1 MHRSVQRHRQ
11 RLTRILVGAAA
22 VPVMLVASG
31 CSSDSGDGSG
41 DDAKKD
47 SGASASPSATEAGT
61 VVKEATYAK
70 LPEPCEVF
78 SSKTLKELVP
88 EGAKSGKEGKS
99 DNTSTRGNCSWDSL
113 DNKGVKGSQFR
124 WLNVSLLRFESDQ
137 TRGTGEKLAA
147 EYYTK
152 HAEDARSVEDAKNAE
167 SKPVS
172 GTGDEATLVTYD
184 LKKKEGTFRQ
194 QTLVTRV
201 ENVVMT
207 IDYNG
212 AGLAGDDSPKAADL
226 SKAAQKA
233 AKEAVESVVA
243 ANDGGGDGAGGDGA
257 GSGAEATPSKSAGKS
272 TGKGTDDKNASASAG
287 ASDSADAASG
297 KGSSLG
303 KGADDSASPS
313 ESAAKD

>member
-11 RLTRILVGAAA
+11 RLTRVLVGAAA

-47 SGASASPSATEAGT
+47 SGSSASPSATKAGV
-61 VVKEATYAK
+61 VVKEATYEK
-70 LPEPCEVF
+70 LPDSCKVL

-99 DNTSTRGNCSWDSL
+99 EDLTTRGNCSWDSL

-137 TRGTGEKLAA
+137 TRGTGEKLAS
-147 EYYTK
+147 EYYAK
-152 HAEDARSVEDAKNAE
+152 HAEDARSVEDAKNTK
-167 SKPVS
+167 SQPVS
-172 GTGDEATLVTYD
+172 GTGNEATLVTYY

-201 ENVVMT
+201 ENVVVT
-207 IDYNG
+207 LDYNG

-226 SKAAQKA
+226 SKATEKA
-233 AKEAVESVVA
+233 AKEAVQAVVT
-243 ANDGGGDGAGGDGA
+243 ANGGGDGAGSESDADPSASKGA
-257 GSGAEATPSKSAGKS
+257 DASPSPSKSAGS
-272 TGKGTDDKNASASAG
+272 S
-287 ASDSADAASG
+287 SG
-297 KGSSLG
+297 KGSDLG
-303 KGADDSASPS
+303 GGSDDST
-313 ESAAKD
+313 SAGGSATRKS

>member
-11 RLTRILVGAAA
+11 RLTRILAGAAA

-31 CSSDSGDGSG
+31 CSSDSGGSG

-47 SGASASPSATEAGT
+47 SGASASSSATEAAA

-70 LPEPCEVF
+70 LPEPCKVF
-78 SSKTLKELVP
+78 ASKTLKELVP

-99 DNTSTRGNCSWDSL
+99 EDIGTRGNCSWDSL

-137 TRGTGEKLAA
+137 SRGTGEKLAS
-147 EYYTK
+147 EYYAK
-152 HAEDARSVEDAKNAE
+152 HAEDARAVEDAKNIK
-167 SKPVS
+167 SQPVS
-172 GTGDEATLVTYD
+172 GTGNEATLVTYD

-201 ENVVMT
+201 ENVVVT
-207 IDYNG
+207 VDYNG

-226 SKAAQKA
+226 TKSAEKA
-233 AKEAVESVVA
+233 AKEAVQAVVT
-243 ANDGGGDGAGGDGA
+243 ANGGGDGAGA
-257 GSGAEATPSKSAGKS
+257 GSDTDASPSKSASK
-272 TGKGTDDKNASASAG
+272 SASK
-287 ASDSADAASG
+287 SSG
-297 KGSSLG
+297 KGSDLG
-303 KGADDSASPS
+303 GGSDDSASPS
-313 ESAAKD
+313 KSATKKD